1 MVVSGPLFFSRDE
14 NWNRTVSENA
24 IVTISKIAKF
34 LTGSSK
40 IPATGL
46 NKNVTLKFKHRCLP
60 CKNGNIFKC
69 LQTVSTCEIIVN
81 IPVSHKRNK
90 WRMHL
95 KMHYYVKL
103 DLVLFKS
110 FKSAGHTYEEFALL
124 FFSTLSI
131 TVYVQN
137 IIWLDLS
144 EKMTKDFKVL
154 KFLEKNSY
162 NKSHLALSISKSL
175 L

>member
-1 MVVSGPLFFSRDE
+1 
-14 NWNRTVSENA
+14 
-24 IVTISKIAKF
+24 
-34 LTGSSK
+34 
-40 IPATGL
+40 
-46 NKNVTLKFKHRCLP
+46 
-60 CKNGNIFKC
+60 
-69 LQTVSTCEIIVN
+69 
-81 IPVSHKRNK
+81 
-90 WRMHL
+90 MHL

-154 KFLEKNSY
+154 KFLEKSSY